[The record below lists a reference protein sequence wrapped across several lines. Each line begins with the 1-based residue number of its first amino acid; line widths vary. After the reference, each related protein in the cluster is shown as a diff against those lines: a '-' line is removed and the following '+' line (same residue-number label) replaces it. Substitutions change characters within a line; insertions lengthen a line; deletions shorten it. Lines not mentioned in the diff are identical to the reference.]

1 MPWQKIKIVFE
12 TKRWI
17 QYCTCAGTSLAGAAG
32 APGGAPP
39 FTLSSFPTGAFC
51 RINCSNLNKNQ
62 FGISNVI

>member
-1 MPWQKIKIVFE
+1 MPLHKIKILFE
-12 TKRWI
+12 TKRRI

-62 FGISNVI
+62 IRI